1 MNVLP
6 LVMTLSTHKNCWDA
20 PSSWTLR
27 KTVRGSTPASSNAFP
42 TTSPTSAVQTIV
54 KFRISVNEDEYEEII
69 TYNKLMD
76 FIEKN
81 QENDAIVWQF

>member
-1 MNVLP
+1 M
-6 LVMTLSTHKNCWDA
+6 
-20 PSSWTLR
+20 
-27 KTVRGSTPASSNAFP
+27 VRGSMPASTNAFP
-42 TTSPTSAVQTIV
+42 TTGPTSAVQTIV
-54 KFRISVNEDEYEEII
+54 KFRISINEDEYEAII